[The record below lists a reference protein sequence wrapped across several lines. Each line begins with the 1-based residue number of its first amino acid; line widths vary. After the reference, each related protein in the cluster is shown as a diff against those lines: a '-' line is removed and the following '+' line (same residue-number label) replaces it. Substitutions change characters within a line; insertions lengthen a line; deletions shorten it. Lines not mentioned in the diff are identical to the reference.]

1 LKNKLISCKFR
12 LEEKENIYREYKEI
26 IYKKNEEITLLKTK
40 VDDYENKKKLYE
52 NFNEILNEFEQN
64 CEKDIDY
71 KDIVKKHIKEDGEK
85 SLAIYIYTLNV
96 KVKNFR
102 EESEK
107 CIKMFFI
114 FSENTTSKEKFQ
126 RRALF

>member
-1 LKNKLISCKFR
+1 MKNKLISVKFK
-12 LEEKENIYREYKEI
+12 LEEKENLIREIKERI
-26 IYKKNEEITLLKTK
+26 DKKNEEINALKIK
-40 VDDYENKKKLYE
+40 VEDSENKKKLYE
-52 NFNEILNEFEQN
+52 NFNQLLNDFEEN

-85 SLAIYIYTLNV
+85 SLALYIYTLNI

-107 CIKMFFI
+107 CILYFLK
-114 FSENTTSKEKFQ
+114 FSKNTTSKEKFK
-126 RRALF
+126 RGL